1 MGKEAFMAIAIHGQ
15 WIYLDDNHD
24 ISIIRLSSQPKSK
37 DKFLDKYDLNAFDV
51 IVGHLMAE

>member
-1 MGKEAFMAIAIHGQ
+1 MAIAMHGQ
-15 WIYLDDNHD
+15 WIYLDDNHG
-24 ISIIRLSSQPKSK
+24 ISIIRLSSQPKLK